1 MKLLLVG
8 ATGLV
13 GQQVLSQ
20 ALDDPRVEALVAPT
34 RRALTTTHRK
44 LVAPIIRFD
53 DLPVSADWWQA
64 DAAICTLG
72 TTIKKAGSRENFR
85 EVDRDYPL
93 AVARLARKHGTPS
106 FVVVSAM
113 GANRNSRFFYSRV
126 KGELE
131 ADLAALNFP
140 SLTLVRPGLI
150 RGEREEQR
158 TGENIAAKVL
168 QLFGPL
174 VPKALRI
181 NQSSKVAQVLLN
193 AALHDQPGTRTISSA
208 EMS

>member
-20 ALDDPRVEALVAPT
+20 ALNDPRAETVVAPA
-34 RRALTTTHRK
+34 RRPLAITHRK
-44 LVAPIIRFD
+44 LIAPIVRFD
-53 DLPVSADWWQA
+53 DLPMDADWWRA

-85 EVDRDYPL
+85 AVDHGYPL
-93 AVARLARKHGTPS
+93 AVARLARKHGTPN

-113 GANRNSRFFYSRV
+113 GANRNARFFYSRV

-140 SLTLVRPGLI
+140 SLTLVRPALI
-150 RGEREEQR
+150 GGDRGERR
-158 TGENIAAKVL
+158 LGEHAAMKTL
-168 QLFGPL
+168 QLFSPL
-174 VPKALRI
+174 VPKAFRI
-181 NQSSKVAQVLLN
+181 NPSSRIAQVLLH
-193 AALHDQPGTRTISSA
+193 AALHGQTGTRVINSA